1 MNLHSPV
8 TDLKGIGEKT
18 AVPFAKAGIHTV
30 QDLIEY
36 YPRAYELFEEP
47 TEPEE
52 MEDGKKYAVH
62 AWVQSV
68 SPVKRF
74 KRYQIFSAQLKTG
87 DTVIQAA
94 WFNMP
99 FLRNYFQKGGQYI
112 FRGVVTVRNGQYRM
126 EQPEHYTL
134 ADYENLLYIMQP
146 KYPLVSGLTEKM
158 VTKAVRQVLANDQIR
173 LPEYLPDAWLS
184 DYDLEEEWEALRQI
198 HFPKDDGA
206 MRKARKRIVF
216 DEFLMFILG
225 IRKMKEH
232 QEELVSQIPMVEV
245 AETSRL
251 IETLPYELTGAQKR
265 VWKEIVSDMT
275 GGKVM
280 SRLVQG
286 DVGSGKTILAV
297 LALIMTGCNGCQGA
311 LMVPTEVL
319 ARQHFESVKELLEE
333 HQIPLVP
340 VLLTGSMTA
349 KEKRLAKAEIESGS
363 AQIIIGTHAL
373 IQEDVQYHRL
383 ALVVTDEQHR
393 FGVRQRETLADKGIT
408 PHVLVMSATPIPR
421 TLAIIVYGDL
431 DISVVDEMPAHR
443 LPIKNCVVDESYR
456 PNAYRFMEKEVAA
469 GHQVYI
475 ICPMVKE
482 SDELELE
489 NVTDYTEK
497 LQKIL
502 PMIRIACLHGKMKP
516 KEKNE
521 IMERFAAGDIQ
532 ILISTTVIEVGINV
546 PNATVMMVENA
557 ERFGLAQLHQ
567 LRGRV
572 GRGSAQ
578 SYCIFMSG
586 SKGKETRKRL
596 EVLNKSNDGF
606 YIASEDL
613 KLRGPGDLFGIR
625 QSGIL
630 EFRMGDVFQDSAVL
644 GQASE
649 AAGRLLKEDP
659 QLLDPLYEG
668 IRKKL
673 EHIISQSSESLRL

>member
-173 LPEYLPDAWLS
+173 VPEYLPDAWLS

-319 ARQHFESVKELLEE
+319 ARQHFESVKEILEE

-373 IQEDVQYHRL
+373 IQEDVQYYRL

-475 ICPMVKE
+475 ICPMVEE

-546 PNATVMMVENA
+546 PTATVMMVENA

-606 YIASEDL
+606 HIASEDL

>member
-68 SPVKRF
+68 SPVKKF

-173 LPEYLPDAWLS
+173 VPEYLPDAWLS
-184 DYDLEEEWEALRQI
+184 NYDLEEEWEALKQI

-319 ARQHFESVKELLEE
+319 ARQHFESVKEILEE

-349 KEKRLAKAEIESGS
+349 KEKRLTKADIESGS

-456 PNAYRFMEKEVAA
+456 SNAYRFMEKEVAA

-475 ICPMVKE
+475 ICPMVEE

-497 LQKIL
+497 LQNIL

>member
-68 SPVKRF
+68 SPVKKF

-87 DTVIQAA
+87 DTIIQAA

-134 ADYENLLYIMQP
+134 ADYEKLLYIMQP

-173 LPEYLPDAWLS
+173 VPEYLPDAWLS

-319 ARQHFESVKELLEE
+319 ARQHFESVKEILEE

-349 KEKRLAKAEIESGS
+349 KEKRLAKAEIESGH

-393 FGVRQRETLADKGIT
+393 FGVRQRETLAGKGIT

-475 ICPMVKE
+475 ICPMVEE

-489 NVTDYTEK
+489 NVTDYTER

-659 QLLDPLYEG
+659 QLLDPSHEG

>member
-62 AWVQSV
+62 VWVQSV

-173 LPEYLPDAWLS
+173 VPEYLPDAWLS

-475 ICPMVKE
+475 ICPMVEE